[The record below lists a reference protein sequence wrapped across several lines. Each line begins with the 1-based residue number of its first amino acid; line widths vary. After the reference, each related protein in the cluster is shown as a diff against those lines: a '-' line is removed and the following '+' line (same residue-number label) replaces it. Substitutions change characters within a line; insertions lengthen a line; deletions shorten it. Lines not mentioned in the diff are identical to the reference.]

1 MSPYDGVLIGKLRLK
16 GKPLAVKN
24 DGIKKKKH
32 RYSSEFNSVN
42 EEGNMNEGE
51 KYEGEGN
58 NAGCDCDDRLTP
70 AERRFLERTEKL
82 KVQRLAKMAKRSHRD
97 RIERFNQYLANL
109 SDHYDIPK
117 VGPG

>member
-1 MSPYDGVLIGKLRLK
+1 MSLYDGVVIGKLRLK

-24 DGIKKKKH
+24 NGIKKKKKH
-32 RYSSEFNSVN
+32 RYSSEFNS
-42 EEGNMNEGE
+42 GNMNEGE

-58 NAGCDCDDRLTP
+58 SAGCDCDDDRLTP
-70 AERRFLERTEKL
+70 AERRFLQQTEKIEL
-82 KVQRLAKMAKRSHRD
+82 QRVGKMATRSHRD

-109 SDHYDIPK
+109 TDHYDIPK

>member
-1 MSPYDGVLIGKLRLK
+1 MSPYDGVVIGKLRLK
-16 GKPLAVKN
+16 GKPLAVKK
-24 DGIKKKKH
+24 DGIKKKKKH
-32 RYSSEFNSVN
+32 RYSSEFNS
-42 EEGNMNEGE
+42 ERNMNEGETE

-58 NAGCDCDDRLTP
+58 SAGCDCDDRLTP
-70 AERRFLERTEKL
+70 AERRFLQQAEKL
-82 KVQRLAKMAKRSHRD
+82 ELQRVEKMAKRSHRD